1 VAVEAVQAVAE
12 LLLAVAVAAVLSL
25 VLALLAK
32 LLTR

>member
-1 VAVEAVQAVAE
+1 VEAVQAVAE
-12 LLLAVAVAAVLSL
+12 LLLAVAVAAVSSL